1 MSSLRGDRFPGEQA
15 LREIH
20 LLICH
25 PRWMLVCANP
35 ALSDSLQ
42 YKIDEFVI
50 WYVSKIFPEKE
61 LIG

>member
-15 LREIH
+15 VREIL
-20 LLICH
+20 LLIWH
-25 PRWMLVCANP
+25 PHWMLVCANP
-35 ALSDSLQ
+35 ALPDSLQ